1 MPSADFC
8 AAIRRPFD
16 LLSRFS
22 DTAQTSRG
30 KTNSLPHPPPNLR
43 SAPLVDMDFV
53 VDRPLVRRSRL
64 ISGSCSSVHA
74 FAPRFLQTPPRDD
87 ALALRYPFT
96 STRLGRGLSPPSC
109 RSCPAHDPSTR
120 PPGGLARD
128 DSGRDAELGLGG
140 PRVGGLRAG
149 GFRSAPGSENGLQ
162 ELSRRHD
169 LEALVAGNLQKVLVS
184 ADDGLAVGR
193 EGARYE
199 LVIIPVSRNLI
210 R

>member
-1 MPSADFC
+1 MPSWGSAVPGRASHVSSPRNRC
-8 AAIRRPFD
+8 HPERATCHGEARRAEPEASRGIPRSQR
-16 LLSRFS
+16 LSRAHHS
-22 DTAQTSRG
+22 PG
-30 KTNSLPHPPPNLR
+30 K
-43 SAPLVDMDFV
+43 
-53 VDRPLVRRSRL
+53 
-64 ISGSCSSVHA
+64 SG
-74 FAPRFLQTPPRDD
+74 
-87 ALALRYPFT
+87 
-96 STRLGRGLSPPSC
+96 
-109 RSCPAHDPSTR
+109 DPSTR

-162 ELSRRHD
+162 ELSRRQD

-199 LVIIPVSRNLI
+199 LIIIPVSRNLI

>member
-1 MPSADFC
+1 MGRIS
-8 AAIRRPFD
+8 
-16 LLSRFS
+16 
-22 DTAQTSRG
+22 
-30 KTNSLPHPPPNLR
+30 N
-43 SAPLVDMDFV
+43 
-53 VDRPLVRRSRL
+53 RL
-64 ISGSCSSVHA
+64 ISHAENAELEIGGPRARIPREPPEKPVSSRASDLSRRSPQGGAGSGS
-74 FAPRFLQTPPRDD
+74 RDPPNPPAEANR
-87 ALALRYPFT
+87 
-96 STRLGRGLSPPSC
+96 GRGRGSPAVGHSLATVRHDARRASVSQRLS
-109 RSCPAHDPSTR
+109 RAHHSPGKSGDPSTR

-140 PRVGGLRAG
+140 PGVGGLRAG

-199 LVIIPVSRNLI
+199 LIIIPVSRNLT

>member
-1 MPSADFC
+1 LGAC
-8 AAIRRPFD
+8 R
-16 LLSRFS
+16 LSGFRGARVVEWVRFLYIS
-22 DTAQTSRG
+22 LQKWSLRAKKRQISIQTS
-30 KTNSLPHPPPNLR
+30 PHVGRISN
-43 SAPLVDMDFV
+43 
-53 VDRPLVRRSRL
+53 RL
-64 ISGSCSSVHA
+64 ISHA
-74 FAPRFLQTPPRDD
+74 EN
-87 ALALRYPFT
+87 
-96 STRLGRGLSPPSC
+96 
-109 RSCPAHDPSTR
+109 
-120 PPGGLARD
+120 
-128 DSGRDAELGLGG
+128 AELGLGD

-199 LVIIPVSRNLI
+199 LIIIPVSRNLI